1 MPAGAPSGGDWGV
14 GSAGSGAA
22 KMLYRPIPHTG
33 QQVSV
38 VSLGVGSLHE
48 SSDAEITRIVD
59 TALGSGMNLVDMI
72 MPTAGPM
79 EAIARGMKPHR
90 QDTIAQF
97 HLGATYN
104 MAGVTD
110 RTCDLDYVRTAV
122 ASARKHFEANGGTP
136 SDLKLFSGC
145 ISAPAMRY

>member
-1 MPAGAPSGGDWGV
+1 MNRRTFLKSLGIGAVGAALGTANYDKLLGGMPAGAPSGGDWGV

-79 EAIARGMKPHR
+79 EAIA
-90 QDTIAQF
+90 QF

-110 RTCDLDYVRTAV
+110 RTCDLVETKKA
-122 ASARKHFEANGGTP
+122 FENDGSITKPVG
-136 SDLKLFSGC
+136 
-145 ISAPAMRY
+145 